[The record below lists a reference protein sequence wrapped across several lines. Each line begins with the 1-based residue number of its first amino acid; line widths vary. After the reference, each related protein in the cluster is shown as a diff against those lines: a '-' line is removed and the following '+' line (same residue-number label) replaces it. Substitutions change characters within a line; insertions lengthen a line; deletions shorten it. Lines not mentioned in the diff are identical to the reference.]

1 MTTTIQAPVALV
13 RDGNVARII
22 LNRPEAANA
31 IDIATA
37 NALLDTVLRVE
48 EDDTVRCVV
57 LTGAGRLFCGGGD
70 VAAFRSAGDALP
82 TLLKQLTGPLHAAI
96 SRMLRMPKPLVVAVN
111 GTAAGAGLGLSLIG
125 DIVIAV
131 QSAKFVPAYGAIGLT
146 ADGGLTWLLPRLIG
160 MRRAQEMMMTNRSV
174 SAEEAVRWGLI
185 TRAVEAEVFEQD
197 IQETAER
204 LATSPVRAIGR
215 LRSLL
220 LSSHTNAV
228 ETQMELEAAT
238 MAQCGRD
245 VEAQEGIAAMFEK
258 RKADFS
264 LL

>member
-1 MTTTIQAPVALV
+1 MTTTMPTPVLLV
-13 RDGNVARII
+13 RAGAVARIV

-37 NALLDTVLRVE
+37 NALLDAVLRVE
-48 EDDTVRCVV
+48 DDDTVRCVV
-57 LTGAGRLFCGGGD
+57 LTGAGKFFCGGGD
-70 VAAFRSAGDALP
+70 VAAFRSSGDALP

-96 SRMLRMPKPLVVAVN
+96 SRMLRMPKPLIVAVN

-131 QSAKFVPAYGAIGLT
+131 QSAKFVPAYAAIGLT

-160 MRRAQEMMMTNRSV
+160 MRRAQEMMMMNRTV
-174 SAEEAVRWGLI
+174 GGEEAMRLGLI
-185 TRAVEAEVFEQD
+185 TRAVEAEFFEQD

-204 LATSPVRAIGR
+204 LAASPVRAIGR
-215 LRSLL
+215 LRSLF
-220 LSSHTNAV
+220 LSSHINSA
-228 ETQMELEAAT
+228 ETQMELEAAA

-245 VEAQEGIAAMFEK
+245 VEAREGIAAMFEK